1 MTTATEQ
8 YVPFALLSEMLMV
21 EEKKPSLKKAARSVY
36 HRDYVK
42 TKNKPYR
49 KYDPA
54 EYKKEK
60 GE

>member
-36 HRDYVK
+36 HRDYLK

-49 KYDPA
+49 KYDKTKR
-54 EYKKEK
+54 ENQS